1 MTPMKTLIAAAALA
15 ITSMAAHADKV
26 SDAKAM
32 LDKAISMVQAKGKD
46 AATAELNAGGNWH
59 QGGVYVVYGQL
70 DGTIL
75 AHSANS
81 KMAGKNTAQAK
92 DAAGKEFVKENLTAL
107 KSTGSSEITMRWAN
121 PDTNKIDDAIMFSK
135 RVPGTDNYVSAITF
149 VK

>member
-1 MTPMKTLIAAAALA
+1 
-15 ITSMAAHADKV
+15 
-26 SDAKAM
+26 
-32 LDKAISMVQAKGKD
+32 
-46 AATAELNAGGNWH
+46 
-59 QGGVYVVYGQL
+59 
-70 DGTIL
+70 
-75 AHSANS
+75 
-81 KMAGKNTAQAK
+81 MAGKNTAQAK

>member
-1 MTPMKTLIAAAALA
+1 MKLMKTLITATALA
-15 ITSMAAHADKV
+15 LATMAAHANKV

-32 LDKAISMVQAKGKD
+32 LDKAISMIQAKGKD
-46 AATAELNAGGNWH
+46 AATTELNAGGNWH

-121 PDTNKIDDAIMFSK
+121 PDTNKIDDAVMFSK
-135 RVPGTDNYVSAITF
+135 RVPGTDNYVSTIIF
-149 VK
+149 K